1 MLFNLIKSLTLMI
14 FILVFIIL
22 IVQLIRIYIIHRN
35 RNNSN
40 SSNSN
45 IEIVSKDFS
54 AYLPHTV
61 VSNLYNINN
70 NNNNEDD
77 MSDLIIT
84 TNSNRY
90 HQLSNNTSPH
100 SKSPWK
106 FFKNEETKDDKDSH
120 KRTISQAFLTEGF

>member
-1 MLFNLIKSLTLMI
+1 MFFNLIKSLTLMI

-35 RNNSN
+35 SNNSN

-54 AYLPHTV
+54 AYTV
-61 VSNLYNINN
+61 VSNLYNNN